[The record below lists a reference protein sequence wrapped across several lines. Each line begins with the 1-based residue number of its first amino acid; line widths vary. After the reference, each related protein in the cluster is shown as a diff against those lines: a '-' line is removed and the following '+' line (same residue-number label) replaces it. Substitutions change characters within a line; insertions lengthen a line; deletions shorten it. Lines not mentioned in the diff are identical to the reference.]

1 MTGQVQGQQ
10 FGVDINQLY
19 IVALDMNNIV
29 DNIYGPAVAQLSGIA
44 VSSVVAPWLTLQEQ
58 LIDALNTAVKNLSDS
73 SATLQRAANDYAAT
87 DQQAAATFNQL
98 RPTDRPDDVNG
109 QA

>member
-1 MTGQVQGQQ
+1 MTGQVHGQQ

-19 IVALDMNNIV
+19 IVALDMNNIA
-29 DNIYGPAVAQLSGIA
+29 DNIYGPALTQLSGITPPA
-44 VSSVVAPWLTLQEQ
+44 VVAPWLTLQQQ
-58 LIDALNTAVKNLSDS
+58 LIDALNTAVTNLGDS
-73 SATLQRAANDYAAT
+73 SATLQRAATDYAAT

-98 RPTDRPDDVNG
+98 RPNDRPDDANG